1 MSIGKGKN
9 SKGNPIA
16 LLPMLVFLVLYLA
29 TSIITADFYK
39 MPVIIALLA
48 ACIVAF
54 IMNRKESIDT
64 KLELFAKG
72 AGNLDIIIMILIFIF
87 SGAFASVA
95 KSMGSVESTVNIGL
109 KFLPSNIL
117 IAGVFLISCFISLS
131 IGTSMGT
138 IAALAPIA
146 LGIAEKIGV
155 SNALAIGV
163 VVGGSM
169 FGDNLSM
176 LSDTTIAAV
185 RTQGT
190 NMKEKFKINLYMVIP
205 SVIITTMIL
214 IFMTKGAKVDL
225 TGNYEYSLIKVVPY
239 IVVLVGALSGINV
252 LTVLVTGV
260 GLAGIIGLAT
270 KSFGIW
276 EFLKAANEGILGMS
290 ELIIISMLVAGLVQ
304 IISHN
309 GGIDYMLYIISKN
322 MKSRRGAELGIAFLV
337 SLVNLCTANNT
348 VSIVITGS
356 IAKNVSEEYGIS
368 PAKTASILDIF
379 SNAVQ
384 GIIPY
389 GAQLLLASTLSKIS
403 PIEIMRYLHYP
414 YLMCIVSV
422 ICIIVGFPKDK
433 NTKLNEKTEKFSIVK

>member
-1 MSIGKGKN
+1 M
-9 SKGNPIA
+9 A
-16 LLPMLVFLVLYLA
+16 LLPMGVFLVLYLA
-29 TSIITADFYK
+29 TSIITRDFYK

-54 IMNRKESIDT
+54 IMNPKESIDS
-64 KLELFAKG
+64 KLELFCKG
-72 AGNLDIIIMILIFIF
+72 AGNLDIIIMLLIFIF

-95 KSMGSVESTVNIGL
+95 KSMGAVESTVNLGL

-117 IAGVFLISCFISLS
+117 IAGVFLIASFISLS

-146 LGIAEKIGV
+146 MGIAEKIGV
-155 SNALAIGV
+155 SSALAMGA

-185 RTQGT
+185 RTQST

-205 SVIITTMIL
+205 AVVITTIIL
-214 IFMTKGAKVDL
+214 VFMTRGAKVNL
-225 TGNYEYSLIKVVPY
+225 TGNYEYNIIKVIPY

-252 LTVLVTGV
+252 LTVLATGV
-260 GLAGIIGLAT
+260 GLAGIIGMAT

-276 EFLKAANEGILGMS
+276 EFLKAANDGILGMS

-309 GGIDYMLYIISKN
+309 GGIDYMLYIISKK
-322 MKSRRGAELGIAFLV
+322 MKSKRGAELGIAFLV
-337 SLVNLCTANNT
+337 SLVDLCTANNT

-368 PAKTASILDIF
+368 GARTASILDIF
-379 SNAVQ
+379 SCAFQ

-389 GAQLLLASTLSKIS
+389 GAQLLLASTLSKLS

-414 YLMCIVSV
+414 YLMCITA
-422 ICIIVGFPKDK
+422 IVFIAIGFPKEK
-433 NTKLNEKTEKFSIVK
+433 NLLGVLEKEVATTK

>member
-1 MSIGKGKN
+1 MGTEKN
-9 SKGNPIA
+9 KINRGNPVA
-16 LLPMLVFLVLYLA
+16 LLPMGVFLVLYLA
-29 TSIITADFYK
+29 TSIITRDFYK

-54 IMNRKESIDT
+54 IMNPKESIDS
-64 KLELFAKG
+64 KLELFCKG
-72 AGNLDIIIMILIFIF
+72 AGNLDIIIMLLIFIF

-95 KSMGSVESTVNIGL
+95 KSMGAVESTVNLGL

-117 IAGVFLISCFISLS
+117 IAGVFLIASFISLS

-146 LGIAEKIGV
+146 MGIAEKIGV
-155 SNALAIGV
+155 SSALAMGA

-185 RTQGT
+185 RTQST

-205 SVIITTMIL
+205 AVVITTIIL
-214 IFMTKGAKVDL
+214 VFMTRGAKVDL
-225 TGNYEYSLIKVVPY
+225 TGNYEYNIIKVIPY

-252 LTVLVTGV
+252 LTVLATGV
-260 GLAGIIGLAT
+260 GLAGIIGMAT

-276 EFLKAANEGILGMS
+276 EFLKAANDGILGMS

-309 GGIDYMLYIISKN
+309 GGIDYMLYIISKK
-322 MKSRRGAELGIAFLV
+322 MKSKRGAELGIAFLV
-337 SLVNLCTANNT
+337 SLVDLCTANNT

-368 PAKTASILDIF
+368 GARAASILDIF
-379 SNAVQ
+379 SCAFQ

-389 GAQLLLASTLSKIS
+389 GAQLLLASTLSKVS

-414 YLMCIVSV
+414 YLMCITA
-422 ICIIVGFPKDK
+422 IVFIAIGFPKEK
-433 NTKLNEKTEKFSIVK
+433 NLLGVLEKEVATTK

>member
-1 MSIGKGKN
+1 MGTEKN
-9 SKGNPIA
+9 KINRGNPVA
-16 LLPMLVFLVLYLA
+16 LLPMGVFLVLYLA
-29 TSIITADFYK
+29 TSIITRDFYK

-54 IMNRKESIDT
+54 IMNPKESIDS
-64 KLELFAKG
+64 KLELFCKG
-72 AGNLDIIIMILIFIF
+72 AGNLDIIIMLLIFIF

-95 KSMGSVESTVNIGL
+95 KSMGAVESTVNLGL

-117 IAGVFLISCFISLS
+117 IAGVFLIASFISLS

-146 LGIAEKIGV
+146 MGIAEKIGV
-155 SNALAIGV
+155 SSALAMGA

-185 RTQGT
+185 RTQST
-190 NMKEKFKINLYMVIP
+190 NMKEKFRINLYMVIP
-205 SVIITTMIL
+205 AVVITTIIL
-214 IFMTKGAKVDL
+214 VFMTRGAKVNL
-225 TGNYEYSLIKVVPY
+225 TGNYEYNIIKVIPY

-252 LTVLVTGV
+252 LTVLATGV
-260 GLAGIIGLAT
+260 GLAGIIGMAT

-276 EFLKAANEGILGMS
+276 EFLKAANDGILGMS

-309 GGIDYMLYIISKN
+309 GGIDYMLYIISKK
-322 MKSRRGAELGIAFLV
+322 MKSKTGAELGIAFLV
-337 SLVNLCTANNT
+337 SLVDLCTANNT

-368 PAKTASILDIF
+368 GARAASILDIF
-379 SNAVQ
+379 SCAFQ

-389 GAQLLLASTLSKIS
+389 GAQLLLASTLSKVS

-414 YLMCIVSV
+414 YLMCITA
-422 ICIIVGFPKDK
+422 IVFIAIGFPKEK
-433 NTKLNEKTEKFSIVK
+433 NLLGVLEKEVATTK

>member
-1 MSIGKGKN
+1 MGTEKN
-9 SKGNPIA
+9 KINRGNPVA
-16 LLPMLVFLVLYLA
+16 LLPMGVFLVLYLA
-29 TSIITADFYK
+29 TSIVTGDFYK

-54 IMNRKESIDT
+54 IMNPKESVDS
-64 KLELFAKG
+64 KLELFCKG
-72 AGNLDIIIMILIFIF
+72 AGNLDIIIMLLIFIF

-95 KSMGSVESTVNIGL
+95 KSMGAVESTVNLGL

-117 IAGVFLISCFISLS
+117 IAGVFLIASFISLS

-146 LGIAEKIGV
+146 MGIAEKIGV
-155 SNALAIGV
+155 SSALAMGA

-185 RTQGT
+185 RTQST
-190 NMKEKFKINLYMVIP
+190 NMKEKFRINLYMVIP
-205 SVIITTMIL
+205 AVVITTIIL
-214 IFMTKGAKVDL
+214 VFMTRGAKVNL
-225 TGNYEYSLIKVVPY
+225 TGNYEYNIIKVIPY

-252 LTVLVTGV
+252 LTVLATGV
-260 GLAGIIGLAT
+260 GLAGIIGMAT

-276 EFLKAANEGILGMS
+276 EFLKAANDGILGMS

-309 GGIDYMLYIISKN
+309 GGIDYMLYIISKK
-322 MKSRRGAELGIAFLV
+322 MKSKRGAELGIAFLV
-337 SLVNLCTANNT
+337 SLVDLCTANNT

-368 PAKTASILDIF
+368 GARAASILDIF
-379 SNAVQ
+379 SCAFQ

-389 GAQLLLASTLSKIS
+389 GAQLLLASTLSKVS

-414 YLMCIVSV
+414 YLMCITA
-422 ICIIVGFPKDK
+422 IVFIAIGFPKEK
-433 NTKLNEKTEKFSIVK
+433 NLLGVLEKEVATTK

>member
-1 MSIGKGKN
+1 MGTEKN
-9 SKGNPIA
+9 KINRGNPVA
-16 LLPMLVFLVLYLA
+16 LLPMGVFLVLYLA
-29 TSIITADFYK
+29 TSIITRDFYK

-54 IMNRKESIDT
+54 IMNPKESIDS
-64 KLELFAKG
+64 KLELFCKG
-72 AGNLDIIIMILIFIF
+72 AGNLDIIIMLLIFIF

-95 KSMGSVESTVNIGL
+95 KSMGAVESTVNLGL

-117 IAGVFLISCFISLS
+117 IAGVFLIASFISLS

-146 LGIAEKIGV
+146 MGIAEKIGV
-155 SNALAIGV
+155 SSALAMGA

-185 RTQGT
+185 RTQST

-205 SVIITTMIL
+205 AVVITTIIL
-214 IFMTKGAKVDL
+214 VFMTRGAKVNL
-225 TGNYEYSLIKVVPY
+225 TGNYEYNIIKVIPY

-252 LTVLVTGV
+252 LTVLATGV
-260 GLAGIIGLAT
+260 GLAGIIGMAT

-276 EFLKAANEGILGMS
+276 EFLKAANDGILGMS

-309 GGIDYMLYIISKN
+309 GGIDYMLYIISKK
-322 MKSRRGAELGIAFLV
+322 MKSKRGAELGIAFLV
-337 SLVNLCTANNT
+337 SLVDLCTANNT

-368 PAKTASILDIF
+368 GARAASILDIF
-379 SNAVQ
+379 SCAFQ

-389 GAQLLLASTLSKIS
+389 GAQLLLASTLSKVS

-414 YLMCIVSV
+414 YLMCITA
-422 ICIIVGFPKDK
+422 IVFIAIGFPKEK
-433 NTKLNEKTEKFSIVK
+433 NLLGVLEKEVATTK

>member
-1 MSIGKGKN
+1 MGTEKN
-9 SKGNPIA
+9 KINRGNPVA
-16 LLPMLVFLVLYLA
+16 LLPMGVFLVLYLA
-29 TSIITADFYK
+29 TSIITRDFYK

-54 IMNRKESIDT
+54 IMNPKESIDS
-64 KLELFAKG
+64 KLELFCKG
-72 AGNLDIIIMILIFIF
+72 AGNLDIIIMLLIFIF

-95 KSMGSVESTVNIGL
+95 KSMGAVESTVNLGL

-117 IAGVFLISCFISLS
+117 IAGVFLIASFISLS

-146 LGIAEKIGV
+146 MGIAEKIGV
-155 SNALAIGV
+155 SSALAMGA

-185 RTQGT
+185 RTQST

-205 SVIITTMIL
+205 AVVITTIIL
-214 IFMTKGAKVDL
+214 IFMTRGAKVNL
-225 TGNYEYSLIKVVPY
+225 TGNYEYNIIKVIPY

-252 LTVLVTGV
+252 LTVLATGV
-260 GLAGIIGLAT
+260 GLAGIIGMAT

-276 EFLKAANEGILGMS
+276 EFLKAANDGILGMS

-309 GGIDYMLYIISKN
+309 GGIDYMLYIISKK
-322 MKSRRGAELGIAFLV
+322 MKSKRGAELGIAFLV
-337 SLVNLCTANNT
+337 SLVDLCTANNT

-368 PAKTASILDIF
+368 GARAASILDIF
-379 SNAVQ
+379 SCAFQ

-389 GAQLLLASTLSKIS
+389 GAQLLLASTLSKVS

-414 YLMCIVSV
+414 YLMCITA
-422 ICIIVGFPKDK
+422 IVFIAIGFPKEK
-433 NTKLNEKTEKFSIVK
+433 NLLGVLEKEVATTK

>member
-1 MSIGKGKN
+1 MGTEKN
-9 SKGNPIA
+9 KINRGNPVA
-16 LLPMLVFLVLYLA
+16 LLPMGVFLVLYLA
-29 TSIITADFYK
+29 TSIITRDFYK

-54 IMNRKESIDT
+54 IMNPKESIDS
-64 KLELFAKG
+64 KLELFCKG
-72 AGNLDIIIMILIFIF
+72 AGNLDIIIMLLIFIF

-95 KSMGSVESTVNIGL
+95 KSMGAVESTVNLGL

-117 IAGVFLISCFISLS
+117 IAGVFLIASFISLS

-146 LGIAEKIGV
+146 MGIAEKIGV
-155 SNALAIGV
+155 SSALAMGA

-185 RTQGT
+185 RTQST

-205 SVIITTMIL
+205 AVVITTIIL
-214 IFMTKGAKVDL
+214 VFMTRGAKVNL
-225 TGNYEYSLIKVVPY
+225 TGNYEYNIIKVIPY

-252 LTVLVTGV
+252 LTVLATGV
-260 GLAGIIGLAT
+260 GLAGIIGMAT

-276 EFLKAANEGILGMS
+276 EFLKAANDGILGMS

-309 GGIDYMLYIISKN
+309 GGIDYMLYIISKK
-322 MKSRRGAELGIAFLV
+322 MKSKRGAELGIAFLV
-337 SLVNLCTANNT
+337 SLVDLCTANNT

-368 PAKTASILDIF
+368 GARTASILDIF
-379 SNAVQ
+379 SCAFQ

-389 GAQLLLASTLSKIS
+389 GAQLLLASTLSKLS

-414 YLMCIVSV
+414 YLMCITA
-422 ICIIVGFPKDK
+422 IVFIAIGFPKEK
-433 NTKLNEKTEKFSIVK
+433 NLLGVLEKEVATTK

>member
-1 MSIGKGKN
+1 MSTEK
-9 SKGNPIA
+9 SKINRGNPVA

-29 TSIITADFYK
+29 TSIVTGDFYK

-54 IMNRKESIDT
+54 IMNPKESIDN
-64 KLELFAKG
+64 KLELFCKG
-72 AGNLDIIIMILIFIF
+72 AGNLDIIIMLLIFIF

-95 KSMGSVESTVNIGL
+95 KSMGAVESTVNLGL

-117 IAGVFLISCFISLS
+117 IAGVFLIASFISLS

-146 LGIAEKIGV
+146 MGIAEKIGV
-155 SNALAIGV
+155 PSALAMGA
-163 VVGGSM
+163 VVGGSI

-185 RTQGT
+185 RTQST
-190 NMKEKFKINLYMVIP
+190 NMKEKFKINFYMVLP
-205 SVIITTMIL
+205 AVIITTIIL
-214 IFMTKGAKVDL
+214 IFMTRGAKVDL
-225 TGNYEYSLIKVVPY
+225 TGNYKYNIIKVIPY

-252 LTVLVTGV
+252 LTVLATGV
-260 GLAGIIGLAT
+260 GLAGIIGMAT
-270 KSFGIW
+270 KSFGVW
-276 EFLKAANEGILGMS
+276 QFLKAANDGILGMS

-322 MKSRRGAELGIAFLV
+322 MKSKKGAALGIAFLV
-337 SLVNLCTANNT
+337 SLVDLCTANNT

-368 PAKTASILDIF
+368 GARTASILDIF
-379 SNAVQ
+379 SCAFQ

-389 GAQLLLASTLSKIS
+389 GAQLLLASTLSKLS

-414 YLMCIVSV
+414 YLMCIIAIV
-422 ICIIVGFPKDK
+422 CILIGFPKDK
-433 NTKLNEKTEKFSIVK
+433 NLSGILKKESVLEN